1 MTDLGKYNNI
11 FLKYKLIDD
20 NILELSK
27 RLKFQAQQESLTEA
41 WKPYIKDPDTV
52 YTDAS
57 ATKVPCVTQQTQS
70 CYGKA

>member
-1 MTDLGKYNNI
+1 MTTWGKYNNI

-52 YTDAS
+52 YTDATCYES
-57 ATKVPCVTQQTQS
+57 AMRYPTDAKLL
-70 CYGKA
+70 